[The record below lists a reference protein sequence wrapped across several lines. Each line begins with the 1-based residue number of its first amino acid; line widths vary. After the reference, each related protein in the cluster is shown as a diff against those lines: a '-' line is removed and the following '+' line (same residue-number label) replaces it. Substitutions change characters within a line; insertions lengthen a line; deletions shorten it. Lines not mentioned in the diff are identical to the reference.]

1 MRPARGDHADHMSSP
16 TAATLAT
23 RCAPALDLNG
33 HPPRVVLDTAVVFSA
48 MVFGGP
54 VAARLRRAWRH
65 GFCRPMVCR
74 NTLLDLTHHLGR
86 AQLGFSAAEQQQM
99 LGEYLPYV
107 LKIRVPAVV
116 LPADA
121 SAEPAGLAFV
131 QLAMAGQAHVLVSSD
146 AALLAMQERL
156 PFAVLA
162 LEPFL
167 QLLRESPIDPAP
179 LRPPIRRPR

>member
-1 MRPARGDHADHMSSP
+1 MSTTA
-16 TAATLAT
+16 TAAILAT
-23 RCAPALDLNG
+23 RSAPALDLNG

-54 VAARLRRAWRH
+54 MAARLRRAWRH

-74 NTLLDLTHHLGR
+74 NTLLDLVHHLGQT
-86 AQLGFSAAEQQQM
+86 QLGFTAAEQQRM

-107 LKIRVPAVV
+107 LRVRVPAVAP
-116 LPADA
+116 PAE
-121 SAEPAGLAFV
+121 AEPAGLAFV

-146 AALLAMQERL
+146 AALLAMPERL

-179 LRPPIRRPR
+179 LRPALRRPC